1 MLCNGWRDE
10 MGRVEVEAEGA
21 EMGSQSY
28 LLNTGLVEGEFISLL
43 HTNSTIYGSSVGRKI
58 Q

>member
-1 MLCNGWRDE
+1 

-43 HTNSTIYGSSVGRKI
+43 HTNSTIYGSSVGREKI
-58 Q
+58 NSDV